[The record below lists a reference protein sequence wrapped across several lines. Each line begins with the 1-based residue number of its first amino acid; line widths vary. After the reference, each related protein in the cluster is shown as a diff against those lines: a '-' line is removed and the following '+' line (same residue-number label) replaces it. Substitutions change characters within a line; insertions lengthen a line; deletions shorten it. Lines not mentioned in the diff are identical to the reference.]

1 MGRRTVIVTALL
13 FPYHTKNTITHDI
26 STMKTRIMIA
36 LSVLAAMI
44 SCSKPGQSDSITID
58 GNINE
63 ITLPSTAAEESI
75 TFTASVSWSSSITYE
90 GTQKDWISVDTGS
103 EDAGKNTVTIS
114 VTENKEKEQRT
125 AVIEF
130 TAGNATASVKV
141 IQKGAS
147 EPTDP
152 DPDPEPHA
160 RYYVDEMMFGASNR
174 TSFEKDSEGRT
185 VAVYDGDKQTM
196 GFRYTDNEV
205 YLTMFSG
212 SETSTAGFS
221 ISDGKVVKSLEADE
235 NGYYD
240 EWIYDNEG
248 RLTKSIIRGALIEP
262 DPAENAPR
270 ASANSYITTT
280 TTTEYTWENGNI
292 TRIRIDEED
301 MDRVIILTVE
311 YGNDLDLIGNFDILM
326 TATESQDWA
335 KTTMLAGQASDR
347 LPVKIIE
354 THEGTDYHDEAK
366 LTYEFDDKGRI
377 TDMYINGNPVI
388 TDIKYSEM

>member
-1 MGRRTVIVTALL
+1 
-13 FPYHTKNTITHDI
+13 
-26 STMKTRIMIA
+26 MKTRIIIVI
-36 LSVLAAMI
+36 SVLAAMI

-58 GNINE
+58 GNRNE

-90 GTQKDWISVDTGS
+90 GTQKDWISVNTGS

-152 DPDPEPHA
+152 DPEPHA
-160 RYYVDEMMFGASNR
+160 RYYVDEMIFGASNR

-212 SETSTAGFS
+212 SESATAGFRME
-221 ISDGKVVKSLEADE
+221 DGRVIRRMETDE
-235 NGYYD
+235 HGNYD
-240 EWIYDNEG
+240 EWTYDSNG
-248 RLTKSIIRGALIEP
+248 RLQKSIIYDSFVEGEIGDYEP
-262 DPAENAPR
+262 GTSDSR
-270 ASANSYITTT
+270 TTMK

-354 THEGTDYHDEAK
+354 THEGTDYHDEAE